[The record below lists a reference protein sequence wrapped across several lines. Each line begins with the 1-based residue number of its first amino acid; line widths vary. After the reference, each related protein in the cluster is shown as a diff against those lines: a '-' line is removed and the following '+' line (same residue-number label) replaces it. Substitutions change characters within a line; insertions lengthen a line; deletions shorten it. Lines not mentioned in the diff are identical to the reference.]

1 MTEWQ
6 VVNSIP
12 PLSDHTCQVWL
23 SKTTD
28 MQPWHVRMLNDEER
42 KRAQSF
48 RKDQDRA
55 RFIVGC
61 ALSRLVLATQLNMA
75 PHQVPI
81 DRTCPICHEAHG
93 RPRLPYGFLQWSVS
107 HSGNII
113 LVAFTTDAPVGIDVE
128 WMNTAWDFD
137 VVKMADGILTEKEIA
152 HILQMPAND
161 RMRGFFIY
169 WTRKEA
175 VLKATGEGLNIP
187 PLNVVVSGPQQAP
200 RLLAFTGRPD
210 GADDV
215 TLHDL
220 DLGFNYVAALS
231 IFSKTQKRIEQY
243 DASVL
248 MQQGFGWKDYYISQK
263 S

>member
-1 MTEWQ
+1 M
-6 VVNSIP
+6 
-12 PLSDHTCQVWL
+12 
-23 SKTTD
+23 
-28 MQPWHVRMLNDEER
+28 
-42 KRAQSF
+42 
-48 RKDQDRA
+48 
-55 RFIVGC
+55 
-61 ALSRLVLATQLNMA
+61 
-75 PHQVPI
+75 
-81 DRTCPICHEAHG
+81 
-93 RPRLPYGFLQWSVS
+93 PYGFLQWSVS

-113 LVAFTTDAPVGIDVE
+113 LVAFTTDAPVGVDVE

>member
-1 MTEWQ
+1 MMEWQ
-6 VVNSIP
+6 VANAIP
-12 PLSDHTCQVWL
+12 HLSNHTCQVWL

-55 RFIVGC
+55 RFIIGC

-81 DRTCPICHEAHG
+81 DRTCPICHKAHG
-93 RPRLPYGFLQWSVS
+93 RPRLPHGLLQWSVS
-107 HSGNII
+107 HSGDVI
-113 LVAFTTDAPVGIDVE
+113 LVAFTTDAPVGVDVE
-128 WMNTAWDFD
+128 WMNATWDLD
-137 VVKMADGILTEKEIA
+137 VVKMADGILTEREIV
-152 HILQMPAND
+152 HILQMSSND
-161 RMRGFFIY
+161 RIRGFLTY

-175 VLKATGEGLNIP
+175 VLKATGEGLKIP
-187 PLNVVVSGPQQAP
+187 PLNVAVSGPQQAP

-210 GADDV
+210 DV
-215 TLHDL
+215 DNIILHDL
-220 DLGFNYVAALS
+220 NLDLNYVAALS

-248 MQQGFGWKDYYISQK
+248 MQEGFGWKDYYI
-263 S
+263 